1 MSFIKC
7 TSKLFSIT
15 FLPLDWH
22 EEECLVKNPFYY
34 ELPLDCWPCED
45 IRTLVDLTGF
55 RNFSDDYVYNEK
67 PFIVRVSKVYLYMK
81 FVLTP

>member
-1 MSFIKC
+1 MFSF
-7 TSKLFSIT
+7 
-15 FLPLDWH
+15 LDWH

-45 IRTLVDLTGF
+45 VRTLVDLTGF

-67 PFIVRVSKVYLYMK
+67 PFIVRVSKNVHYSTN
-81 FVLTP
+81 FS

>member
-1 MSFIKC
+1 MFSF
-7 TSKLFSIT
+7 
-15 FLPLDWH
+15 PDWH

-45 IRTLVDLTGF
+45 VRTLVDLTGF

-67 PFIVRVSKVYLYMK
+67 PFIVRVSKNVHY
-81 FVLTP
+81 